1 MILITLVWPWVRGV
15 SSAKVRMAIVILIDG
30 VFALVDAV

>member
-1 MILITLVWPWVRGV
+1 MILITLVWPWVRGA
-15 SSAKVRMAIVILIDG
+15 SSTEVRMAVVVFIDG

>member
-1 MILITLVWPWVRGV
+1 MILITLVCPWVRTV
-15 SSAKVRMAIVILIDG
+15 SSAEVRMPIVVLIDG